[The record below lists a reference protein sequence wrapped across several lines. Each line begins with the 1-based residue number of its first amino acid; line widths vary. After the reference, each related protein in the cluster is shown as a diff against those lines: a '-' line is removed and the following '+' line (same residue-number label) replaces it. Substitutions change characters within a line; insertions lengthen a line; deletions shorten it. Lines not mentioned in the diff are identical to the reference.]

1 MKTKFFSLLAA
12 CLFAGSLFADNLF
25 GKVQGVESGSIII
38 YKFDLSKGKA
48 LKPDTVALKDGT
60 FSVTLPESLLRINI
74 MAKPT
79 GNSMPALMMT
89 ARNSYIYNPGDQL
102 RVNGDIHSLTP
113 SGTRLYEELGACREV
128 NELWAKADSVQR
140 AMGPYYRDQEKNK
153 EVLNRMLTQLKG
165 ILADQVVAAKEVVA
179 RQPGSLAAAYLVTQ
193 MPLPDAVAQMDKLSP
208 EIRQGTF
215 KPVFEKLRNDYE
227 LAQKR
232 AEAQKSLVPGMKVPD
247 FRLRDIKGQECTL
260 ADFKGK
266 YVLLD
271 FWGTWCGWCIKGIPQ
286 MKEYYEKY
294 KSLVEFVGICCN
306 DTEDKWRN
314 GVSKYT
320 LPWTNLYNGYDR
332 EVTTLYA
339 VSGYPTKVLIDPE
352 GNLVQIFVGESQ
364 ELYQKLDQLFTNL

>member
-12 CLFAGSLFADNLF
+12 CMFAGNLFADNLS

-48 LKPDTVALKDGT
+48 LKPDTVALKDGA
-60 FSVTLPESLLRINI
+60 FSVTVPESLLRINI

-89 ARNSYIYNPGDQL
+89 ARNSYIFIPGDQL
-102 RVNGDIHSLTP
+102 QVNGDIQSLTP
-113 SGTRLYEELGACREV
+113 SGTRLYEELAACHEV
-128 NELWAKADSVQR
+128 NALWAKADSVQH

-153 EVLNRMLTQLKG
+153 EILSQMLTRLKS
-165 ILADQVVAAKEVVA
+165 ILADQVTAAKEVVA

-193 MPLPDAVAQMDKLSP
+193 MPLSDAVAQMDKLSP
-208 EIRQGTF
+208 EIRQGAF
-215 KPVFEKLRNDYE
+215 KPVFEKIRSDYD
-227 LAQKR
+227 LALKR
-232 AEAQKSLVPGMKVPD
+232 AEAQKSLAPGLKAPD
-247 FRLRDIKGQECTL
+247 FRLRDIKGEERTL

-294 KSLVEFVGICCN
+294 KNRMEIVGICCN
-306 DTEDKWRN
+306 DTEEKWRN
-314 GVSKYT
+314 GVSKHG
-320 LPWTNLYNGYDR
+320 LPWTNLYNGYDK
-332 EVTTLYA
+332 EVTTHYA
-339 VSGYPTKVLIDPE
+339 VSGFPTKVLIDPE
-352 GNLVQIFVGESQ
+352 GNLVQIFVGESE
-364 ELYQKLDQLFTNL
+364 ELYQKLDKLFANP